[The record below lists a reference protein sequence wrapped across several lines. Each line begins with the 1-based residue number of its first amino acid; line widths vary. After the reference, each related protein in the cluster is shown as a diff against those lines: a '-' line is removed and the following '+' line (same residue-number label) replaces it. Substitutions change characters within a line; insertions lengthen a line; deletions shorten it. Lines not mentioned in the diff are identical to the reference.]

1 MARPAMS
8 DVAVSVLGIINFS
21 ASLIRVTEPA
31 GKGESFKMIC
41 PTCTD
46 PTKPSQKY
54 ICPTCAGSFSS
65 GELDKAREVG
75 KALHRVT
82 AEDVASVRTTSLPE
96 KEIKLVPYKA
106 SEVLTRTFADGVA
119 YRIDVTKFK
128 DVGAMAVD
136 LVAATPDL
144 VYVGQMN
151 AGRGTEK
158 LFQLVVWNGALI
170 LQEIARPDEVIEFEA
185 PKVEYDA
192 RLLEPA
198 KAWAT
203 MQVAEFTAE
212 DFASRRKT
220 RLAELDAAVADG
232 APLPTAA
239 APAKPAGGA
248 DDLLALLQAQIDANK
263 GIAS

>member
-1 MARPAMS
+1 MARPAIS
-8 DVAVSVLGIINFS
+8 DVAVSILGIINFS
-21 ASLIRVTEPA
+21 ANLVRVTEPQ
-31 GKGESFKMIC
+31 GKGETFKMIC

-46 PTKPSQKY
+46 PTKPTQKY
-54 ICPTCAGSFSS
+54 LCPTCSGQFSS

-75 KALHRVT
+75 KTLHRVSQ
-82 AEDVASVRTTSLPE
+82 EDVASVRTTSLPE

-119 YRIDVTKFK
+119 YRLDVAKFR

-136 LVAATPDL
+136 LVAATPEL

-158 LFQLVVWNGALI
+158 LFQLTTWNGALV

-185 PKVEYDA
+185 PQVAYDT

-198 KAWAT
+198 KAWAA
-203 MQVAEFTAE
+203 MQVAEFSAE
-212 DFASRRKT
+212 DFASRRKA
-220 RLAELDAAVADG
+220 RLAELDATVTGDAPVA
-232 APLPTAA
+232 PA
-239 APAKPAGGA
+239 APAKPASGT
-248 DDLLALLQAQIDANK
+248 DDLLAMLQAQIDANK